1 MAFLNFIRK
10 SKSSGGDDYKFGIAL
25 SGGGARGF
33 AHIGVLKA
41 LLEHN
46 MEPDII
52 SGTSMGSLIGLLY
65 AAGKSPDD
73 ILGIIKKV
81 SIIKLFKVAWRQH
94 GMFEMKGV
102 RKILEEEIGV
112 DDFSTLKKPL
122 YVSISNISTGALEVK
137 SSGALFDYVLASCSV
152 PVFFAPMVIG
162 DTTYIDGGLF
172 DNLPSRSIREKC
184 RYLLG
189 VNVNYI
195 NPENHFDG
203 VRDIGQRSFS
213 LAIDQNVR
221 SSKTL
226 CDYVIEF
233 PEIKDYSLWN
243 FDKLDEIVDI
253 GYNSTI
259 SLLAENKI
267 IPYTLQDNKGIS
279 LFKKRG

>member
-10 SKSSGGDDYKFGIAL
+10 GKPTDDNGYKFGIAL

-41 LLEHN
+41 LLERD

-65 AAGKSPDD
+65 AAGIMPDD
-73 ILGIIKKV
+73 MIGMIKKASV
-81 SIIKLFKVAWRQH
+81 IRLFKVAWRRH
-94 GMFEMKGV
+94 GLFEMEGV

-122 YVSISNISTGALEVK
+122 YVSISNISTDALEVK
-137 SSGALFDYVLASCSV
+137 SSGELFDYVLASCSV

-162 DTTYIDGGLF
+162 DATYIDGGLF
-172 DNLPSRSIREKC
+172 DNLPSKSIHGKC
-184 RYLLG
+184 CYLLG

-195 NPENHFDG
+195 SRENHFDG

-221 SSKTL
+221 ASKTL
-226 CDYVIEF
+226 CDYVIEL
-233 PEIKDYSLWN
+233 PEIKDYSLWD
-243 FDKLDEIVDI
+243 FDKLDKIVEI
-253 GYNSTI
+253 GYNRTI
-259 SLLAENKI
+259 SLLVEDRIN
-267 IPYTLQDNKGIS
+267 
-279 LFKKRG
+279 RV